1 MYEYEMSK
9 LRSAELRG
17 QADAWRLADEAVKAG
32 RPEKSTEG
40 RVVKRKG
47 GVRHALRAV
56 RQHNAA

>member
-17 QADAWRLADEAVKAG
+17 QAAAWRLAHEAAKAG
-32 RPEKSTEG
+32 RSEKSTEG
-40 RVVKRKG
+40 RVVERKG